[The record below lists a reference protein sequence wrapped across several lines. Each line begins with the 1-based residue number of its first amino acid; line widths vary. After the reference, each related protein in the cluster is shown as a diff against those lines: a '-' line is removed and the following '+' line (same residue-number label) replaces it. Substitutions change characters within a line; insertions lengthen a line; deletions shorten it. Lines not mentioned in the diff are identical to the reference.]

1 MEEVLA
7 LRPFVPSK
15 DYEASKAFYAALG
28 FTEDY
33 SDANITS
40 FNAGAFSFFL
50 QNLYVEQFA
59 ENCMLQL
66 VVRNLDAWWAARE
79 WEGLEAKFGMK
90 TPIAPARQAWG
101 SRVGFVYDPCG
112 VLWHV
117 TESAI
122 PTDT

>member
-33 SDANITS
+33 SDASITS

-79 WEGLEAKFGMK
+79 WEETRSKIRHEDADSACEAG
-90 TPIAPARQAWG
+90 
-101 SRVGFVYDPCG
+101 VGFTRRLRLRPVRRAVARDRECNP
-112 VLWHV
+112 
-117 TESAI
+117 
-122 PTDT
+122 D